1 MERTNIVPERRFVT
15 VLFGDIKGFTTLSE
29 YLDPEDVEDII
40 NEIFTIFRK
49 IIEENGG
56 YVDKF
61 IGDAVMAVFGAP
73 RMHEDDARRAVISAI
88 EMQKVLKE
96 INNKRNMNLFMR
108 IGINTGNA
116 LWSSIAG
123 EKPTV
128 MGDAVN
134 VAQRLESICEP
145 GKIFVSEK
153 VEQLAGKYFY
163 FKDRGEVKVKGRSEA
178 LKVFEVLGEKTPF
191 SEFLIRGRIKTP
203 FLEREKEIEK
213 LKEHLKE
220 SISEGN
226 ARFVLI
232 KGEAGI
238 GKSRLS
244 YEFIEK
250 AKKEFS
256 QVKEFIVHSDPL
268 RSGAFL
274 PVVQILRMQLEV
286 ALKEHSYVIKE
297 IEDLLSKTGKY
308 SHTEISTFKKI
319 IDELLYPRESG
330 REFHDEARIFRE
342 RLSALKAVFEAI
354 FSKDFG
360 SYILVFDDFHRA
372 DVDTR
377 KFIEYLTASP
387 PEVPILFLIASRE
400 DLESMDNISIIELRP
415 LSKLSLFQI
424 VKTIF
429 DVEQEDIHEEF
440 VDFII
445 NKTAGNPYYMEELLL
460 YLKDRDLVQYNPLRI
475 SGEGIFVPET
485 LQGILVEKVDTLPQD
500 MKKVIKYAACIGK
513 VFWKKVLEE
522 VLEKE
527 TGNILTELELEG
539 LIFREPHSA
548 IEGDIEYAFKHEL
561 LREST
566 YSLLTRRERETI
578 HRKIGEVLESRAKNE
593 SILFNAAY
601 HYKHGREE
609 EKASK
614 LFEKAGDIAFDKG
627 YFSFALNCYECAG
640 RSPVLILKKAHTLE
654 NLSFY
659 KEGEELLRQH
669 IEFIREREDLYFQ
682 YKIRLASLLE
692 KQAKFDEALE
702 ELEEACTSHRA
713 DIKSEA
719 LYKRAWILFKK
730 AKYKESLEWA
740 KSSLTIIE
748 KELEVR
754 TYEKELIR
762 RKGSVYNLIASIYH
776 RQGNYKE
783 ALEHYTNAK
792 SLFEKINRK
801 SSVASVLTNISQVYM
816 YTGDFE
822 RAGEVLI
829 KALELAKDTGNRF
842 LVAAILNNLSM
853 VQMQEDR
860 YEEALKNAEESLK
873 IVTNL
878 GNKHAA
884 IHILINIGRLYLNL
898 DKSEQAL
905 KSLKQALDLSR
916 DIEYKWG
923 IATSMGNIGFAH
935 IKEKDYEKAEKYL
948 ADSIEISRQLGDRY
962 GVASA
967 LKPFAEIMIHKKE
980 YQRALNILEEALEIF
995 ESLNNKIGAASVR
1008 VDLASVHF
1016 IIGEW
1021 KKVREILQEI
1031 VEEDIREMDVEDVV
1045 KYALMRL
1052 VVDGEDVLNKILQKE
1067 RIKSTKEIVFAFD
1080 VREYM
1085 QKKDREILERLKNQS
1100 REFDNPFY
1108 YKIVEKLSS
1117 V

>member
-40 NEIFTIFRK
+40 NEIFTLFRK

-88 EMQKVLKE
+88 EMREVLKE
-96 INNKRNMNLFMR
+96 INSKRNMNLFMR

-134 VAQRLESICEP
+134 VAQRLESVCEP
-145 GKIFVSEK
+145 GKILVSEK

-163 FKDRGEVKVKGRSEA
+163 FKGRGEVKVKGRSEPIE
-178 LKVFEVLGEKTPF
+178 VFEVLGEKVPF

-203 FLEREKEIEK
+203 FLEREKETERLRK
-213 LKEHLKE
+213 YLEE
-220 SISEGN
+220 STTEGN

-244 YEFIEK
+244 YEFIER
-250 AKKEFS
+250 AKKEFPR
-256 QVKEFIVHSDPL
+256 VKEFIVHSDPL

-274 PVVQILRMQLEV
+274 PVIQILRMQLEV
-286 ALKEHSYVIKE
+286 ALKEHSYVLKE
-297 IEDLLSKTGKY
+297 IEDLLYKTGKY
-308 SHTEISTFKKI
+308 SHTEITTFTRI
-319 IDELLYPRESG
+319 IDELLYPRESS
-330 REFHDEARIFRE
+330 REFHDEARIFKE

-360 SYILVFDDFHRA
+360 NYILVFDDFHRA
-372 DVDTR
+372 DADTR
-377 KFIEYLTASP
+377 KFVEYLITNP
-387 PEVPILFLIASRE
+387 PGIPALFIIISRE
-400 DLESMDNISIIELRP
+400 DLENVSGISIIELKP
-415 LSKLSLFQI
+415 LSRVSLFEI

-429 DVEQEDIHEEF
+429 GVEQKDIREEF

-460 YLKDRDLVQYNPLRI
+460 YLKDRNLVQYNPLRI
-475 SGEGIFVPET
+475 SQEGIFVPET

-539 LIFREPHSA
+539 LIFREAHSA

-578 HRKIGEVLESRAKNE
+578 HRKIGEILESRAESE

-601 HYKHGREE
+601 HYKQGKEE
-609 EKASK
+609 EKASR

-669 IEFIREREDLYFQ
+669 MEFIKDREGLYFQ

-702 ELEEACTSHRA
+702 ELEEACASHRA

-719 LYKRAWILFKK
+719 LYKKAWILFKK

-740 KSSLTIIE
+740 EASLAIIE
-748 KELEVR
+748 KELEAKS
-754 TYEKELIR
+754 YEKELIR

-776 RQGNYKE
+776 KQGNYRE
-783 ALEHYTNAK
+783 ALEHYTNAMT
-792 SLFEKINRK
+792 LFEKINRK
-801 SSVASVLTNISQVYM
+801 NSVASVLTNISQVYM
-816 YTGDFE
+816 YTGDFKK
-822 RAGEVLI
+822 AGDVLQ

-853 VQMQEDR
+853 VQMQEGE
-860 YEEALKNAEESLK
+860 YEEALKNARESLK

-898 DKSEQAL
+898 NQSEQAL
-905 KSLKQALDLSR
+905 KSLEEALDLSR
-916 DIEYKWG
+916 NIKYKWG
-923 IATSMGNIGFAH
+923 IATSMGNIGFAYL
-935 IKEKDYEKAEKYL
+935 KERDYEKAEKYL
-948 ADSIEISRQLGDRY
+948 GDSIEISRQLGD
-962 GVASA
+962 
-967 LKPFAEIMIHKKE
+967 I
-980 YQRALNILEEALEIF
+980 
-995 ESLNNKIGAASVR
+995 
-1008 VDLASVHF
+1008 
-1016 IIGEW
+1016 
-1021 KKVREILQEI
+1021 
-1031 VEEDIREMDVEDVV
+1031 
-1045 KYALMRL
+1045 
-1052 VVDGEDVLNKILQKE
+1052 
-1067 RIKSTKEIVFAFD
+1067 
-1080 VREYM
+1080 
-1085 QKKDREILERLKNQS
+1085 
-1100 REFDNPFY
+1100 
-1108 YKIVEKLSS
+1108 
-1117 V
+1117 

>member
-1 MERTNIVPERRFVT
+1 MERTSVVPERRFVT

-108 IGINTGNA
+108 IGINTGDA

-145 GKIFVSEK
+145 GKILVSER

-178 LKVFEVLGEKTPF
+178 IKVFEVLGEKNPF

-213 LKEHLKE
+213 LKKHLEE
-220 SISEGN
+220 SITEGKT
-226 ARFVLI
+226 RFVLI

-250 AKKEFS
+250 AKKEFP
-256 QVKEFIVHSDPL
+256 QVKEFMVHSDPL

-274 PVVQILRMQLEV
+274 PVIQILRMRLEV
-286 ALKEHSYVIKE
+286 ALKEHSYVVKE

-308 SHTEISTFKKI
+308 SYTEISTFTKI
-319 IDELLYPRESG
+319 IDELLYPRERG

-342 RLSALKAVFEAI
+342 RLSALKALFEAI

-360 SYILVFDDFHRA
+360 SYIIVFDDFHRA
-372 DVDTR
+372 DMDTR
-377 KFIEYLTASP
+377 KFIEYLTLNP
-387 PEVPILFLIASRE
+387 PEAPILFLIASRE
-400 DLESMDNISIIELRP
+400 DLESMNNISTIELKP
-415 LSKLSLFQI
+415 LSKLSLYQI

-429 DVEQEDIHEEF
+429 GVEQEDINEEF

-445 NKTAGNPYYMEELLL
+445 SKTAGNPYYMEELLL
-460 YLKDRDLVQYNPLRI
+460 YLKDKGLVQFNPLRI
-475 SGEGIFVPET
+475 SREGIFVPET

-513 VFWKKVLEE
+513 VFWKKVLED
-522 VLEKE
+522 VLEKK

-578 HRKIGEVLESRAKNE
+578 HRKVGEVLESRAKNE

-614 LFEKAGDIAFDKG
+614 LFEKAGDMAFDKG

-640 RSPVLILKKAHTLE
+640 RSPVLILKKAQTLE

-659 KEGEELLRQH
+659 QEGEKLLRQH
-669 IEFIREREDLYFQ
+669 IEFIKEKEDLYFQ

-692 KQAKFDEALE
+692 KQAKFDEALK
-702 ELEEACTSHRA
+702 ELEEACASHQA

-730 AKYKESLEWA
+730 AGYKESLEWA
-740 KSSLTIIE
+740 KSSLNIIE

-754 TYEKELIR
+754 GHEKELIR
-762 RKGSVYNLIASIYH
+762 KKGSVYNLIASIYY

-783 ALEHYTNAK
+783 ALLHYTNAK
-792 SLFEKINRK
+792 SLFDEINRK

-822 RAGEVLI
+822 KAGEVLI

-853 VQMQEDR
+853 VQMQEGR

-884 IHILINIGRLYLNL
+884 IHIFINIGRLYLNL
-898 DKSEQAL
+898 GKNEQAL
-905 KSLKQALDLSR
+905 KSLEQALDLSR
-916 DIEYKWG
+916 GIEYKWG
-923 IATSMGNIGFAH
+923 IATSMANIGFAY
-935 IKEKDYEKAEKYL
+935 IKKKDYEKAEEYL
-948 ADSIEISRQLGDRY
+948 RDSIEISRQLEDKY

-967 LKPFAEIMIHKKE
+967 LKPFAEIMIHKE
-980 YQRALNILEEALEIF
+980 DYQGALKILNEALEIF
-995 ESLNNKIGAASVR
+995 ESLSNKIEAASVR
-1008 VDLASVHF
+1008 VGLASVYF
-1016 IIGEW
+1016 IMKEW
-1021 KKVREILQEI
+1021 EKVREILREI
-1031 VEEDIREMDVEDVV
+1031 GEDEVKEMNIEDVV
-1045 KYALMRL
+1045 KYALMQL
-1052 VVDGEDVLNKILQKE
+1052 VVNEKDVLNKLLEKE
-1067 RIKSTKEIVFAFD
+1067 KIKTTKEVMFAFG
-1080 VREYM
+1080 VREYL
-1085 QKKDREILERLKNQS
+1085 QKKDREILKRLEHQAKK
-1100 REFDNPFY
+1100 FKAPFY
-1108 YKIVEKLSS
+1108 YKIIEALSS